1 MKNLSAL
8 NQEKTMLSTEIVSII
23 NSMREEGTVELR
35 HTTFMAKVLK
45 VLGENGAQNFLRTY
59 LDVQNKERPC
69 YALPRREAN
78 LMVMS
83 ENYKVQAAVYDR
95 MVELEEKKPVIDPM
109 QMLNDPAAMRGLL
122 LTYSEKVIG
131 LEANVK
137 EMRPKVEA
145 LDRIATFAEGT
156 YCIRDSAKLLQTEE
170 KFLKAWLIEHE
181 WTYRRPT
188 GGSLLGYSDKL
199 KKGYLEHKLT
209 TGDKTDGSGGQ
220 WSSNQVRITSKGLA
234 KLSQLLNIVFDQ
246 EDAA

>member
-8 NQEKTMLSTEIVSII
+8 NQEKTMSSLEISKMTGKRHSDVLESI
-23 NSMREEGTVELR
+23 R
-35 HTTFMAKVLK
+35 KVLIEVEIEPAEFSARYK
-45 VLGENGAQNFLRTY
+45 DGKGE
-59 LDVQNKERPC
+59 ERPC
-69 YALPRREAN
+69 YNLPRRECDLVIAGYSAKYR
-78 LMVMS
+78 L
-83 ENYKVQAAVYDR
+83 AIIDR
-95 MVELEEKKPVIDPM
+95 WQELEKKPVIDPM

-137 EMRPKVEA
+137 EMQPKVEA

-199 KKGYLEHKLT
+199 KNGYLEHKLT